1 MIMRILAG
9 LLVAITLCI
18 TACGKKGPLIYPDML
33 TPAPPTEVTVRQ
45 SGRVMKLSFNL
56 PQKDRA
62 GRGLKNLAG
71 VMIFKRAATTGQA
84 PGCNA
89 CTADFTLFRKL
100 FLDLPLPDS
109 SVQRFGNRL
118 LLLDG
123 DVRIGD
129 DYTYAV
135 TPFTQDAIE
144 GQPSLP
150 VKAAMVQAPTP
161 PLLKAR
167 PEPTEIQIAFSAPL
181 PQQGKL
187 IGYNLYRAIKG
198 EALPLIPL
206 NREPLFGKSYIDIGL
221 GRNTNYVYA
230 ARTVVMMPNG
240 DLVESELSSEVVTQL
255 ANE

>member
-1 MIMRILAG
+1 MRILAG
-9 LLVAITLCI
+9 LLVATTLCI

-62 GRGLKNLAG
+62 GRSLKNLAG
-71 VMIFKRAATTGQA
+71 VMIFKRATTTGQA

-89 CTADFTLFRKL
+89 CTADFALFRKL
-100 FLDLPLPDS
+100 FLALPDS
-109 SVQRFGNRL
+109 SVQRYGNRL
-118 LLLDG
+118 FLLDG

-150 VKAAMVQAPTP
+150 VKAAMVQAPAP
-161 PLLKAR
+161 PSLKAL

-181 PQQGKL
+181 PQQGKFV
-187 IGYNLYRAIKG
+187 GYNLYRAIKG
-198 EALPLIPL
+198 EELPLIPL
-206 NREPLFGKSYIDIGL
+206 NREPLTGKSYIDIGL
-221 GRNTNYVYA
+221 GRNTSYVYA
-230 ARTVVMMPNG
+230 ARTVVMMANG
-240 DLVESELSSEVVTQL
+240 DLVESELSSEVVAQL
-255 ANE
+255 SNE